1 MHLSAIVHTNIGEDD
16 TQGVLDP
23 EQSSSN
29 LAVVPKLEALGALAS
44 GIAHEI
50 NSPIQY
56 IGNNLQFIADGVTSL
71 EAVLKTYADL
81 CEVAQEQDGFAQ
93 LLEKVGRS
101 RDDADLEYLIEELPE
116 AIRQSLDGVQQV
128 ARLVSAMKEFAHPGG
143 TDKEPADINETIEMT
158 VALSRNEWK
167 YDASIELDLAENL
180 PMVDCQAGE
189 LSQVWLNLIVNA
201 AQAIR
206 AKPSDSQ
213 GRIWIKTTPRENAV
227 EVAFIDNGVGIP
239 DDIRTQIFEPFF
251 TTKDVGEG
259 SGQGLAIS
267 KDIIVERHCG
277 ELHVTSEDGLG
288 TGFVIRI
295 PIRGCDDVF
304 VDQQGA
310 VA

>member
-1 MHLSAIVHTNIGEDD
+1 VHLSALIHTNIDEGDLE
-16 TQGVLDP
+16 GVLNSDG
-23 EQSSSN
+23 SSSET
-29 LAVVPKLEALGALAS
+29 AIVPKLEALGALAS

-71 EAVLKTYADL
+71 EAVLKSYADL
-81 CEVAQEQDGFAQ
+81 CEVAQQQEGFAQ
-93 LLEKVGRS
+93 LIDNVERS
-101 RDDADLEYLIEELPE
+101 RGDADLEFLIAELPE

-143 TDKEPADINETIEMT
+143 TDKEPADINETIETT

-167 YDASIELDLAENL
+167 YDASIEFDLADDL

-206 AKPSDSQ
+206 AKSGEGQ
-213 GRIWIKTTPRENAV
+213 GRIWIKTALRENAV
-227 EVAFIDNGVGIP
+227 EIAIVDNGIGIP

-251 TTKDVGEG
+251 TTKEVGEG

-267 KDIIVERHCG
+267 KDIIVERHGG
-277 ELHVTSEDGLG
+277 EFHVTSEDGLG
-288 TGFVIRI
+288 TGFVVRI
-295 PIRGCDDVF
+295 PIQSCDDVF